1 MNTVEE
7 HRGFNLMRVVMILWF
22 ISSALVVV
30 LLGRIDQIVH
40 VNLYDYG
47 LQFSNNWAAPYW
59 LSLRMIYVFLGVPI
73 VASAVALVVS
83 FMRKI
88 SLEAVEKHV
97 ETKPIPINAKTPSV
111 KETPVPKENSMLISC
126 PKCKKVFGKPLS
138 MLEFIGG
145 KTQLVSACPY
155 CNHVLGSVD
164 SDEDSDDFH
173 IANKEEEERAR
184 ER

>member
-1 MNTVEE
+1 
-7 HRGFNLMRVVMILWF
+7 MRVVMILWF
-22 ISSALVVV
+22 ISSALIVV

-40 VNLYDYG
+40 VDLYNYK
-47 LQFSNNWAAPYW
+47 LQFSSNWAEPYW
-59 LSLRMIYVFLGVPI
+59 FSLRMIYVFLGVPI
-73 VASAVALVVS
+73 AASAVALVVS
-83 FMRKI
+83 FMRKT

-97 ETKPIPINAKTPSV
+97 ETKPISGKTPAV
-111 KETPVPKENSMLISC
+111 KETPAPKENSMLISC
-126 PKCKKVFGKPLS
+126 PKCKKVFSKPLS

-173 IANKEEEERAR
+173 IASKEEEERVR

>member
-1 MNTVEE
+1 
-7 HRGFNLMRVVMILWF
+7 MRVVMILWF
-22 ISSALVVV
+22 VSSALVVV

-40 VNLYDYG
+40 VNLYNYG
-47 LQFSNNWAAPYW
+47 LQFSNNWADPYW

-73 VASAVALVVS
+73 VASGVALVVS
-83 FMRKI
+83 FMRKT

-97 ETKPIPINAKTPSV
+97 ETKPIIGKTQVV
-111 KETPVPKENSMLISC
+111 KETPAPKENSMLISC

-164 SDEDSDDFH
+164 SDEDIDDFR
-173 IANKEEEERAR
+173 IAGKEEEERVR
-184 ER
+184 EK